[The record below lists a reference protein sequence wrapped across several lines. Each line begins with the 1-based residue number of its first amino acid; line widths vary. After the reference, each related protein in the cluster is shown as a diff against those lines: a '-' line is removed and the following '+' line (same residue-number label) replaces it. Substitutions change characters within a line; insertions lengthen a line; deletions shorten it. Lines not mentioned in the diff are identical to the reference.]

1 MSYQVLARK
10 WRPKLFSE
18 VVGQDHVVQALK
30 NSILDE
36 KANQAYIFNGTR
48 GVGKTSIARILTK
61 ALNCEKHI
69 KGEPC
74 DKCDHC
80 LALNENSLIDFQEID
95 AASRRSREET
105 MNLLET
111 VPYLPA
117 SSRYKV
123 YLIDEVHMLT
133 KESFNALLKTLEEP
147 PPHVIFMFA
156 TTEIDKVPA
165 TILSRCLQLNLRLL
179 SEDEITKQL
188 SKIFKE
194 EKISF
199 DDESLKIISKSAS
212 GSMRDALTI
221 SEKVVSYC
229 SGKLKKE
236 DVQTL
241 LGIPS
246 EEKISTLLD
255 ILKDKDSK
263 GLYEFFENF
272 DENDSCQNLL
282 ESLMK
287 SIQEISLMQFS
298 PDKESNLSNYAEM
311 TPEYLQLIYQIGLSN
326 KIYFET
332 SSDPKGL
339 LSMTLI
345 KMIAF
350 CPEEKKNFK
359 LGNLNSMKDDS
370 LFDWDIVLR
379 KIDLSTL
386 LNQVLSF
393 SSAKKDKKNLIISLP
408 KEKIE
413 RINDEYKKEIASSL
427 NIYFNEILEISY
439 DSNVDLN
446 KTPAF
451 IKEKLE
457 LKNSS
462 EAVEMISNDEG
473 FKKIS
478 SEFKTDIKNISKK

>member
-36 KANQAYIFNGTR
+36 KVNQAYIFNGTR

-179 SEDEITKQL
+179 SEGEITKQL

-236 DVQTL
+236 DVQML

-246 EEKISTLLD
+246 EEKVFTLLD

-359 LGNLNSMKDDS
+359 LGNLNSTKDDNS
-370 LFDWDIVLR
+370 FDWDIILK

-386 LNQVLSF
+386 LNQVLTF

-451 IKEKLE
+451 IKEKLD

>member
-36 KANQAYIFNGTR
+36 KVNQAYIFNGTR

-179 SEDEITKQL
+179 SEEEITKQL

-236 DVQTL
+236 DVQML

-246 EEKISTLLD
+246 EEKVFTLLD

-359 LGNLNSMKDDS
+359 LGNLNSIKDDS

>member
-1 MSYQVLARK
+1 MS
-10 WRPKLFSE
+10 
-18 VVGQDHVVQALK
+18 
-30 NSILDE
+30 
-36 KANQAYIFNGTR
+36 
-48 GVGKTSIARILTK
+48 
-61 ALNCEKHI
+61 
-69 KGEPC
+69 
-74 DKCDHC
+74 
-80 LALNENSLIDFQEID
+80 
-95 AASRRSREET
+95 EE
-105 MNLLET
+105 
-111 VPYLPA
+111 
-117 SSRYKV
+117 
-123 YLIDEVHMLT
+123 
-133 KESFNALLKTLEEP
+133 
-147 PPHVIFMFA
+147 
-156 TTEIDKVPA
+156 
-165 TILSRCLQLNLRLL
+165 
-179 SEDEITKQL
+179 EITKQL

-194 EKISF
+194 ENISF

-246 EEKISTLLD
+246 EEKIFTLLD

>member
-36 KANQAYIFNGTR
+36 KVNQAYIFNGTR

-179 SEDEITKQL
+179 SEEEITKQL

-199 DDESLKIISKSAS
+199 HDESLKIISKSAS

-236 DVQTL
+236 DVQML

-246 EEKISTLLD
+246 EEKVFTLLD

-287 SIQEISLMQFS
+287 SIQEISLMQFGS
-298 PDKESNLSNYAEM
+298 DKESNLSKFTEM
-311 TPEYLQLIYQIGLSN
+311 SPEYLQLIYQIGLSN

-359 LGNLNSMKDDS
+359 LANLNSLIDEGFFNWDD
-370 LFDWDIVLR
+370 VLK
-379 KIDLSTL
+379 KIDLSAL

-393 SSAKKDKKNLIISLP
+393 SSAKKDKKTLIISLP

-427 NIYFNEILEISY
+427 NIFFNEILEISY
-439 DSNVDLN
+439 DTNVDVN

-451 IKEKLE
+451 IKEKLD
-457 LKNSS
+457 LKRTN

-478 SEFKTDIKNISKK
+478 SEFEADIKNISKK

>member
-1 MSYQVLARK
+1 MSYLVLARK

-18 VVGQDHVVQALK
+18 VVGQDHAVQALK
-30 NSILDE
+30 NSIVDE
-36 KANQAYIFNGTR
+36 KVNQAYIFNGTR

-69 KGEPC
+69 NGEPC
-74 DKCDHC
+74 GKCDHC
-80 LALNENSLIDFQEID
+80 LAMNENSSIDFQEID

-117 SSRYKV
+117 SSKYKV

-179 SEDEITKQL
+179 SEEEIVKQL
-188 SKIFKE
+188 SEIFKE

-221 SEKVVSYC
+221 SEKVISYC
-229 SGKLKKE
+229 NGKLKKE
-236 DVQTL
+236 DVQAL

-246 EEKISTLLD
+246 EEKVFALLD
-255 ILKDKDSK
+255 ILKDRDSK

-287 SIQEISLMQFS
+287 SIQEISLMQFGS
-298 PDKESNLSNYAEM
+298 DKESNLSKFTEM
-311 TPEYLQLIYQIGLSN
+311 SPEYLQLIYQIGLSN

-359 LGNLNSMKDDS
+359 LANLNSLIDEGFFNWDD
-370 LFDWDIVLR
+370 VLK
-379 KIDLSTL
+379 KIDLSAL

-393 SSAKKDKKNLIISLP
+393 SSAKKDKKTLIISLP

-427 NIYFNEILEISY
+427 NIFFNEILEISY
-439 DSNVDLN
+439 DTNVDVN

-451 IKEKLE
+451 IKEKLD
-457 LKNSS
+457 LKRTN

-478 SEFKTDIKNISKK
+478 SEFEADIKNISKK

>member
-1 MSYQVLARK
+1 M
-10 WRPKLFSE
+10 
-18 VVGQDHVVQALK
+18 
-30 NSILDE
+30 
-36 KANQAYIFNGTR
+36 
-48 GVGKTSIARILTK
+48 
-61 ALNCEKHI
+61 
-69 KGEPC
+69 
-74 DKCDHC
+74 
-80 LALNENSLIDFQEID
+80 NENSSIDFQEID

-117 SSRYKV
+117 SSKYKV

-179 SEDEITKQL
+179 SEEEIVKQL
-188 SKIFKE
+188 SEIFKE

-221 SEKVVSYC
+221 SEKVISYC
-229 SGKLKKE
+229 NGKLKKE
-236 DVQTL
+236 DVQIL

-246 EEKISTLLD
+246 EEKVFALLD
-255 ILKDKDSK
+255 ILKDRDSK

-287 SIQEISLMQFS
+287 SIQEISLMQFGS
-298 PDKESNLSNYAEM
+298 NNESNLSKFTEM
-311 TPEYLQLIYQIGLSN
+311 SPEYLQLIYQIGLSN

-359 LGNLNSMKDDS
+359 LANLNSLIDEGFFNWDD
-370 LFDWDIVLR
+370 VLK
-379 KIDLSTL
+379 KIDLSAL

-393 SSAKKDKKNLIISLP
+393 SSAKKDKKTLIISLP

-427 NIYFNEILEISY
+427 NIFFNEILEISY
-439 DSNVDLN
+439 DTNVDVN

-451 IKEKLE
+451 IKEKLD
-457 LKNSS
+457 LKRTN

-478 SEFKTDIKNISKK
+478 SEFEADIKNISKK

>member
-36 KANQAYIFNGTR
+36 KVNQAYIFNGTR

-179 SEDEITKQL
+179 SEEEIAKQL

-236 DVQTL
+236 DVQML

-246 EEKISTLLD
+246 EEKVFTLLD

-263 GLYEFFENF
+263 GLYQFFENF

-359 LGNLNSMKDDS
+359 LANLNSLIDEGFFNWDD
-370 LFDWDIVLR
+370 VLK
-379 KIDLSTL
+379 KIDLSAL

-393 SSAKKDKKNLIISLP
+393 SSAKKDKKTLIISLP

-427 NIYFNEILEISY
+427 NIFFNEILEISY
-439 DSNVDLN
+439 DTNVDLN

-451 IKEKLE
+451 IKEKLD

-478 SEFKTDIKNISKK
+478 SEFEADIKNISKK

>member
-36 KANQAYIFNGTR
+36 KVNQAYIFNGTR

-179 SEDEITKQL
+179 SEEEITKQL

-236 DVQTL
+236 DVQML

-246 EEKISTLLD
+246 EEKVFTLLD

-359 LGNLNSMKDDS
+359 LGNLNSIKDDS

-408 KEKIE
+408 REKIE

>member
-1 MSYQVLARK
+1 MSYLVLARK

-18 VVGQDHVVQALK
+18 VVGQDHAIQALK
-30 NSILDE
+30 NSIVDE
-36 KANQAYIFNGTR
+36 KINQAYIFNGTR

-69 KGEPC
+69 NGEPC
-74 DKCDHC
+74 GKCDHC
-80 LALNENSLIDFQEID
+80 LAMNENSSIDFQEID

-117 SSRYKV
+117 SSKYKV

-179 SEDEITKQL
+179 SEEEIVKQL
-188 SKIFKE
+188 SEIFKE

-221 SEKVVSYC
+221 SEKVISYC
-229 SGKLKKE
+229 NGKLKKE

-246 EEKISTLLD
+246 EEKVFALLD
-255 ILKDKDSK
+255 ILKDRDSK

-287 SIQEISLMQFS
+287 SIQEISLMQFGS
-298 PDKESNLSNYAEM
+298 NKESNLSKFTEM
-311 TPEYLQLIYQIGLSN
+311 SPEYLQLIYQIGLSN

-350 CPEEKKNFK
+350 CPEEKKI
-359 LGNLNSMKDDS
+359 LN
-370 LFDWDIVLR
+370 
-379 KIDLSTL
+379 
-386 LNQVLSF
+386 
-393 SSAKKDKKNLIISLP
+393 
-408 KEKIE
+408 
-413 RINDEYKKEIASSL
+413 
-427 NIYFNEILEISY
+427 
-439 DSNVDLN
+439 
-446 KTPAF
+446 
-451 IKEKLE
+451 
-457 LKNSS
+457 
-462 EAVEMISNDEG
+462 
-473 FKKIS
+473 
-478 SEFKTDIKNISKK
+478 

>member
-1 MSYQVLARK
+1 MSYLVLARK

-18 VVGQDHVVQALK
+18 VVGQDHAIQALK

-36 KANQAYIFNGTR
+36 KINQAYIFNGTR

-69 KGEPC
+69 NGEPC
-74 DKCDHC
+74 GKCDHC
-80 LALNENSLIDFQEID
+80 LAMNENSSIDFQEID

-117 SSRYKV
+117 SSKYKV

-179 SEDEITKQL
+179 SEEEIVKQL
-188 SKIFKE
+188 SEIFKK

-221 SEKVVSYC
+221 SEKVISYC
-229 SGKLKKE
+229 NGKLKKE
-236 DVQTL
+236 DVQAL

-246 EEKISTLLD
+246 EEKVFALLG
-255 ILKDKDSK
+255 ILKDRDSK

-298 PDKESNLSNYAEM
+298 SDKESNLSKFAEM
-311 TPEYLQLIYQIGLSN
+311 SPEYLQLIYQIGLSN

-359 LGNLNSMKDDS
+359 LANLNYTKEDGLFNWDD
-370 LFDWDIVLR
+370 VLK
-379 KIDLSTL
+379 KIDLSAL

-393 SSAKKDKKNLIISLP
+393 SSAKKDKKTLIISLP

-439 DSNVDLN
+439 DSNVDVN

-451 IKEKLE
+451 IKEKLD
-457 LKNSS
+457 LKKTN
-462 EAVEMISNDEG
+462 EAVEIISNDEG

-478 SEFKTDIKNISKK
+478 SEFETDIKNISKK

>member
-1 MSYQVLARK
+1 MLLSLKKGIV
-10 WRPKLFSE
+10 SE
-18 VVGQDHVVQALK
+18 SLE
-30 NSILDE
+30 NNPCSFSILIS
-36 KANQAYIFNGTR
+36 KQ
-48 GVGKTSIARILTK
+48 TSLDSDSILTST
-61 ALNCEKHI
+61 
-69 KGEPC
+69 GRG
-74 DKCDHC
+74 
-80 LALNENSLIDFQEID
+80 LI
-95 AASRRSREET
+95 
-105 MNLLET
+105 
-111 VPYLPA
+111 
-117 SSRYKV
+117 
-123 YLIDEVHMLT
+123 
-133 KESFNALLKTLEEP
+133 
-147 PPHVIFMFA
+147 
-156 TTEIDKVPA
+156 
-165 TILSRCLQLNLRLL
+165 
-179 SEDEITKQL
+179 
-188 SKIFKE
+188 
-194 EKISF
+194 
-199 DDESLKIISKSAS
+199 
-212 GSMRDALTI
+212 
-221 SEKVVSYC
+221 
-229 SGKLKKE
+229 
-236 DVQTL
+236 
-241 LGIPS
+241 
-246 EEKISTLLD
+246 
-255 ILKDKDSK
+255 
-263 GLYEFFENF
+263 GLY
-272 DENDSCQNLL
+272 
-282 ESLMK
+282 
-287 SIQEISLMQFS
+287 
-298 PDKESNLSNYAEM
+298 
-311 TPEYLQLIYQIGLSN
+311 N

-332 SSDPKGL
+332 SNDPKGL

-359 LGNLNSMKDDS
+359 LGNLNSIKDDS

>member
-36 KANQAYIFNGTR
+36 KVNQAYIFNGTR

-179 SEDEITKQL
+179 SEEEITKQL

-236 DVQTL
+236 DVQML

-246 EEKISTLLD
+246 EEKVFTLLD

-359 LGNLNSMKDDS
+359 RGYLNSIKDES
-370 LFDWDIVLR
+370 SFDWDNVL
-379 KIDLSTL
+379 KEIDLSTL
-386 LNQVLSF
+386 LKQVLFF
-393 SSAKKDKKNLIISLP
+393 SSAKKDKKSLIISLP

-413 RINDEYKKEIASSL
+413 RINDDYKKEIASSL

-451 IKEKLE
+451 IKEKLD
-457 LKNSS
+457 LKNSN

>member
-36 KANQAYIFNGTR
+36 KVNQAYIFNGTR

-179 SEDEITKQL
+179 SEEEITKQL

-229 SGKLKKE
+229 SGKLKKG
-236 DVQTL
+236 DVQML
-241 LGIPS
+241 
-246 EEKISTLLD
+246 
-255 ILKDKDSK
+255 
-263 GLYEFFENF
+263 
-272 DENDSCQNLL
+272 
-282 ESLMK
+282 SL
-287 SIQEISLMQFS
+287 IHI
-298 PDKESNLSNYAEM
+298 
-311 TPEYLQLIYQIGLSN
+311 
-326 KIYFET
+326 
-332 SSDPKGL
+332 
-339 LSMTLI
+339 
-345 KMIAF
+345 
-350 CPEEKKNFK
+350 
-359 LGNLNSMKDDS
+359 
-370 LFDWDIVLR
+370 
-379 KIDLSTL
+379 
-386 LNQVLSF
+386 
-393 SSAKKDKKNLIISLP
+393 
-408 KEKIE
+408 
-413 RINDEYKKEIASSL
+413 
-427 NIYFNEILEISY
+427 
-439 DSNVDLN
+439 
-446 KTPAF
+446 
-451 IKEKLE
+451 
-457 LKNSS
+457 
-462 EAVEMISNDEG
+462 
-473 FKKIS
+473 
-478 SEFKTDIKNISKK
+478 

>member
-18 VVGQDHVVQALK
+18 VLGQDHVVQALK

-36 KANQAYIFNGTR
+36 KVNQAYIFNGTR

-179 SEDEITKQL
+179 SEEEITKQL

-236 DVQTL
+236 DVQML

-246 EEKISTLLD
+246 EEKIFILLD
-255 ILKDKDSK
+255 ILKNKDSK

-359 LGNLNSMKDDS
+359 LGNQNSMKDDS
-370 LFDWDIVLR
+370 LFDWNIILK

-451 IKEKLE
+451 IKEKLD

>member
-36 KANQAYIFNGTR
+36 KVNQAYIFNGTR

-179 SEDEITKQL
+179 SEEEITKQL

-236 DVQTL
+236 DVQML

-246 EEKISTLLD
+246 EEKVFTLLD

-345 KMIAF
+345 KMIAI
-350 CPEEKKNFK
+350 CPEEKKI
-359 LGNLNSMKDDS
+359 LN
-370 LFDWDIVLR
+370 
-379 KIDLSTL
+379 
-386 LNQVLSF
+386 
-393 SSAKKDKKNLIISLP
+393 
-408 KEKIE
+408 
-413 RINDEYKKEIASSL
+413 
-427 NIYFNEILEISY
+427 
-439 DSNVDLN
+439 
-446 KTPAF
+446 
-451 IKEKLE
+451 
-457 LKNSS
+457 
-462 EAVEMISNDEG
+462 
-473 FKKIS
+473 
-478 SEFKTDIKNISKK
+478 

>member
-36 KANQAYIFNGTR
+36 KVNQAYIFNGTR

-179 SEDEITKQL
+179 SEEEITKQL

-246 EEKISTLLD
+246 EEKIFTLLD

-408 KEKIE
+408 REKIE
-413 RINDEYKKEIASSL
+413 RINDEYKKEIASTL

>member
-36 KANQAYIFNGTR
+36 KVNQAYIFNGTR
-48 GVGKTSIARILTK
+48 GIGKTSIARILTK

-179 SEDEITKQL
+179 SEEEITKQL

-236 DVQTL
+236 DVQML

-246 EEKISTLLD
+246 EEKIFTLLN

-287 SIQEISLMQFS
+287 SIQEISLMQFG

-359 LGNLNSMKDDS
+359 LGNLNSMKYDS

>member
-1 MSYQVLARK
+1 MSYLVLARK

-18 VVGQDHVVQALK
+18 VVGQDHAVQALK
-30 NSILDE
+30 NSIVDE
-36 KANQAYIFNGTR
+36 KVNQAYIFNGTR

-69 KGEPC
+69 NGEPC
-74 DKCDHC
+74 GKCDHC
-80 LALNENSLIDFQEID
+80 LAMNENSSIDFQEID

-117 SSRYKV
+117 SSKYKV

-179 SEDEITKQL
+179 SEEEIVKQL
-188 SKIFKE
+188 SEIFKE

-221 SEKVVSYC
+221 SEKVISYC
-229 SGKLKKE
+229 NGKLKKE

-241 LGIPS
+241 LGIPN
-246 EEKISTLLD
+246 EEKVFALLD
-255 ILKDKDSK
+255 ILKDRDSK

-298 PDKESNLSNYAEM
+298 SDKESNLSKFAEM
-311 TPEYLQLIYQIGLSN
+311 SPEYLQLIYQIGLSN

-359 LGNLNSMKDDS
+359 LANLNSLKDEG
-370 LFDWDIVLR
+370 LFNWDDVLK
-379 KIDLSTL
+379 KIDLSAL

-393 SSAKKDKKNLIISLP
+393 SSAKKDKKTLIISLP

-413 RINDEYKKEIASSL
+413 RITDEYKKEIASSL
-427 NIYFNEILEISY
+427 NIFFNEILEISY
-439 DSNVDLN
+439 DTNVDVN

-451 IKEKLE
+451 IKEKLD
-457 LKNSS
+457 LKRKN

-478 SEFKTDIKNISKK
+478 SEFEADIKNISKK

>member
-1 MSYQVLARK
+1 MSYLVLARK

-18 VVGQDHVVQALK
+18 VVGQDHAVQALK
-30 NSILDE
+30 NSIVDE
-36 KANQAYIFNGTR
+36 KVNQAYIFNGTR

-69 KGEPC
+69 NGEPC
-74 DKCDHC
+74 GKCDHC
-80 LALNENSLIDFQEID
+80 LAMNENSSIDFQEID

-117 SSRYKV
+117 SSKYKV

-179 SEDEITKQL
+179 SEEEIVKQL
-188 SKIFKE
+188 SEIFKE

-221 SEKVVSYC
+221 SEKVISYC
-229 SGKLKKE
+229 NGKLKKE

-246 EEKISTLLD
+246 EEKVFALLD
-255 ILKDKDSK
+255 ILKDRDSK

-287 SIQEISLMQFS
+287 LIQEISLMQFS
-298 PDKESNLSNYAEM
+298 SDKESNLSKFAEM
-311 TPEYLQLIYQIGLSN
+311 SPEYLQLIYQIGLSN

-359 LGNLNSMKDDS
+359 LANLNSLKDEG
-370 LFDWDIVLR
+370 LFNWDDVLK
-379 KIDLSTL
+379 KIDLSSL

-393 SSAKKDKKNLIISLP
+393 SSAKKDKKTLIISLP

-439 DSNVDLN
+439 DSNVDVN

-451 IKEKLE
+451 IKEKLD
-457 LKNSS
+457 LKRTN

-478 SEFKTDIKNISKK
+478 SEFETDIKNISKK